1 MKMDDMTDKKE
12 IRKGILTLRNGMTP
26 GEIAVK
32 SGVIIRR
39 LTELR
44 ELREASGS
52 MYAAAFP
59 KAGG

>member
-1 MKMDDMTDKKE
+1 MDEMTDKKE
-12 IRKGILTLRNGMTP
+12 IRKGILTLRNDMMP
-26 GEIAVK
+26 GEIAGK

-44 ELREASGS
+44 ELRGASGS

>member
-1 MKMDDMTDKKE
+1 MDEMTDKKE
-12 IRKGILTLRNGMTP
+12 IWKGILTLRNDMMP
-26 GEIAVK
+26 GEIAGK

-44 ELREASGS
+44 GASGS